1 MKIAVLARALRDVID
16 GDRRFMSPRVRRR
29 KHALDE
35 YSAEAQRLREA
46 GAQTM
51 GARGAPVAAQL
62 CRRLGRA
69 GQGRGEAGQAA
80 DLKLSTGPACCSD
93 VLLSVEMCVGL
104 AGAEA

>member
-1 MKIAVLARALRDVID
+1 
-16 GDRRFMSPRVRRR
+16 MSPRVRRR

-35 YSAEAQRLREA
+35 YSAEAQRLREV

-51 GARGAPVAAQL
+51 GAARGAPVAAQP

-69 GQGRGEAGQAA
+69 GRGHGEAGQAA